1 VPVKFS
7 ITKRLKSFNYAFS
20 GIITLFSE
28 EHNSRI
34 HAASSLLV
42 IIMGIAF
49 DISRIEWALILFAIG
64 FVICLE
70 IINTVA
76 ENLSDI
82 ISPEKKRKKSK
93 KIKDLSAAAVLLAA
107 FIALV
112 IGIIIFLPKIYI
124 YVSSL

>member
-82 ISPEKKRKKSK
+82 ISPEKNEKIK

>member
-1 VPVKFS
+1 MKFS

-20 GIITLFSE
+20 GMVTMFSE

-34 HAASSLLV
+34 HAASTLLV

-64 FVICLE
+64 LVICFE
-70 IINTVA
+70 IINTVV

-82 ISPEKKRKKSK
+82 ISPEKNEKIK
-93 KIKDLSAAAVLLAA
+93 KIKDLSAAAVLFAS

-112 IGIIIFLPKIYI
+112 IGIIIFSPKIYN
-124 YVSSL
+124 YVSCL